1 MGQILHGSATTTHA
15 IRAAIQRSKAPL
27 KELSERYG
35 LNPKTVAKW
44 KKRAF
49 VHDAPM
55 GPKEPRSTVLSIEEE
70 AIAVAFRKHTLLPLD
85 DCLYALQATIPHL
98 TRSSLHRCYQ
108 RHGIGRLPDIEG
120 DKPAKKAFKAY
131 PIGYFHI
138 DIAEVRT
145 EEGKL
150 HLFVAIDRTSK
161 FAFVEL
167 HEKATRETAANFLK
181 ALIAALPYKIHTV
194 LTDNGTHFT
203 TPGNVSSAAPD
214 IKLALERREIF
225 RAHAFELAC
234 ARNDI
239 DHRLTKP
246 KHPWTNGQVERMNR
260 TLKEAT
266 VRRYHYDS
274 HDQLREHLAAF
285 LAAYNF
291 AKRLKTLR
299 GLTPHEY
306 ICKRWTENPD
316 QFRLN
321 PFHHT
326 AGLNS

>member
-1 MGQILHGSATTTHA
+1 MDGRHGAVRHPVRRPLSFFSALKKESEKETTPNRNRLH
-15 IRAAIQRSKAPL
+15 KA
-27 KELSERYG
+27 S
-35 LNPKTVAKW
+35 
-44 KKRAF
+44 
-49 VHDAPM
+49 D
-55 GPKEPRSTVLSIEEE
+55 I
-70 AIAVAFRKHTLLPLD
+70 PLD
-85 DCLYALQATIPHL
+85 DCLFALQATIPHL
-98 TRSSLHRCYQ
+98 TRSSLHRCYR
-108 RHGIGRLPDIEG
+108 RHGISRLPNIEG
-120 DKPAKKAFKAY
+120 DKPARKAFKAY

-161 FAFVEL
+161 FAFAEL
-167 HEKATRETAANFLK
+167 HEKATRETAANFMR
-181 ALIAALPYKIHTV
+181 ALVAAVPYKIHTV

-203 TPGNVSSAAPD
+203 TPGNVCSAARE
-214 IKLALERREIF
+214 IKEALARGEIF

-274 HDQLREHLAAF
+274 HDQLRDHLAAF

-299 GLTPHEY
+299 GLTPHQY
-306 ICKRWTENPD
+306 ICKCWTEKPD

-321 PFHHT
+321 PFHYML
-326 AGLNS
+326 GLNTPSPDFSGFKAASLAKACAGR

>member
-15 IRAAIQRSKAPL
+15 IRAAIQRSKATA
-27 KELSERYG
+27 KELSEHYG

-55 GPKEPRSTVLSIEEE
+55 GPKEPRSTVLSVEEE

-108 RHGIGRLPDIEG
+108 RHGINRLPDVES
-120 DKPAKKAFKAY
+120 DKPARKAFKAY

-138 DIAEVRT
+138 DIAEVQT
-145 EEGKL
+145 KEGKL
-150 HLFVAIDRTSK
+150 FLFVAIDRTSK
-161 FAFVEL
+161 FAFAQL
-167 HEKATRETAANFLK
+167 AEKANRVTASAFLT
-181 ALIAALPYKIHTV
+181 ALVEAIPYKIHTV
-194 LTDNGTHFT
+194 LTDNGIQFTFPPRYAHGPTARYVTHMF
-203 TPGNVSSAAPD
+203 D
-214 IKLALERREIF
+214 MRCRENGI
-225 RAHAFELAC
+225 E
-234 ARNDI
+234 
-239 DHRLTKP
+239 HRLTKP
-246 KHPWTNGQVERMNR
+246 NHPWTNGQVERMNR

-274 HDQLREHLAAF
+274 HDQLRDHLATF

-306 ICKRWTENPD
+306 ICKCWTENPD

-321 PFHHT
+321 PFHHKL
-326 AGLNS
+326 GLNT